1 MCQMV
6 FTSDQAFFDKIGEKE
21 TKKYFDEC
29 YKFICNYKNLGEKNI
44 ISAVVHLD
52 EGAPHLHLMFVPVVH
67 TKDKDGKE
75 IEKICA
81 RDFWKGRDSYR
92 KLQDAYFNHVKSKGF
107 DLERGMFVEDTGR
120 KHYSVEEYK
129 KITNYEN
136 TKKILKEMKLELPEV
151 PDINDISKFSIKR
164 DEKILEK
171 IIKPQNDLIKELYK
185 DNLALNKELSKQ
197 AKVVDEA
204 VKYQKERDKIIADNK
219 ELHNTVQE
227 LKHEYQN
234 KNYPSG
240 FMQLDK
246 MNNEFVL
253 NCYSFGDDHFAVRK
267 MKETTIDS
275 INLMKNKK
283 LLYLNGN
290 YYITDFNNL
299 TSKEF
304 IVYDILNNSNIMI
317 NRNEAEQIPKA
328 SYANTGISKSAN
340 NVSVM
345 VQGYTSM
352 RLATYNNVND
362 SGIGCAAIVG
372 TNICMY
378 WANFRGKASLA
389 PTMMST
395 YTDLYKKMNIR
406 SSTSGGT
413 TCTEAYNGLKSY
425 VNGKGYAIPYSGTAS

>member
-1 MCQMV
+1 MSYAIVRNEKLTRAEINGKGTHNDRKAKNHTNKDIDPTRTHLNYYIKKNELTYTKEFDKYLKNNNVQGHLRSNSIIMCQMV
-6 FTSDQAFFDKIGEKE
+6 FTSDQTFFDKIGEKE
-21 TKKYFDEC
+21 TKRYFDEC

-52 EGAPHLHLMFVPVVH
+52 EEAPHLHLMFVPVVH

-234 KNYPSG
+234 KNYT
-240 FMQLDK
+240 LDLK
-246 MNNEFVL
+246 YDNRKRELEKEYQEKSYNLE
-253 NCYSFGDDHFAVRK
+253 YEYKYKVRK
-267 MKETTIDS
+267 LEKENSKLHKIIDKFYETIDKF
-275 INLMKNKK
+275 IHWICVKFDIAEEDNLIRDFQKENHT
-283 LLYLNGN
+283 LL
-290 YYITDFNNL
+290 D
-299 TSKEF
+299 
-304 IVYDILNNSNIMI
+304 
-317 NRNEAEQIPKA
+317 AEKQIEHEDREK
-328 SYANTGISKSAN
+328 
-340 NVSVM
+340 
-345 VQGYTSM
+345 
-352 RLATYNNVND
+352 D
-362 SGIGCAAIVG
+362 
-372 TNICMY
+372 
-378 WANFRGKASLA
+378 W
-389 PTMMST
+389 
-395 YTDLYKKMNIR
+395 DLER
-406 SSTSGGT
+406 
-413 TCTEAYNGLKSY
+413 
-425 VNGKGYAIPYSGTAS
+425 